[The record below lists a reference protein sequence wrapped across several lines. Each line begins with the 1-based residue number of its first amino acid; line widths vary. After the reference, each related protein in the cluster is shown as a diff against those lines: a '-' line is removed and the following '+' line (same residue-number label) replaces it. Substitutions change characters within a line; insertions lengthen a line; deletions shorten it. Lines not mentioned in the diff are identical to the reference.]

1 MNEITVTEGLEI
13 AHENGIQCLVFA
25 IRQVLCTCAAFY
37 VQIILSKIVCLI
49 CIYNMLCCK
58 KILSSINFL
67 NTTFVYSVCY
77 RKIIFN
83 VYHICTPS

>member
-37 VQIILSKIVCLI
+37 VQIILSKNAFTI
-49 CIYNMLCCK
+49 CCVPK
-58 KILSSINFL
+58 NF
-67 NTTFVYSVCY
+67 
-77 RKIIFN
+77 
-83 VYHICTPS
+83 

>member
-37 VQIILSKIVCLI
+37 VQIILSKIVCII
-49 CIYNMLCCK
+49 CILQYVVLQK
-58 KILSSINFL
+58 FFK
-67 NTTFVYSVCY
+67 
-77 RKIIFN
+77 FN
-83 VYHICTPS
+83 

>member
-1 MNEITVTEGLEI
+1 MNEITATEGLEI

-25 IRQVLCTCAAFY
+25 IRQVLCTCADFY

-67 NTTFVYSVCY
+67 NTTFSEY
-77 RKIIFN
+77 N
-83 VYHICTPS
+83 ICVQCLL